1 MEKVLGTIACK
12 GIAIGKISLI
22 NHASD
27 EIKVKKLMMLM
38 LK

>member
-12 GIAIGKISLI
+12 GISIGKISLI